1 MSPDDVQL
9 APCRGAKQALAT
21 HLDKGEPQ
29 DVVGHTV
36 KPQRLQMLPVSAVA
50 GDQELGCDEG
60 CQGNCCPPGNHNG
73 KHSCPHSH
81 LQPSRT
87 QSATEKKRLCLLAS
101 VDEKPN
107 IIPGCPGRPQS
118 AQGHQPGC

>member
-50 GDQELGCDEG
+50 GDQELGGDEG